1 MHHAINLKRSVAT
14 VAAAAGLLAAAAGP
28 ANADTVTCLDQDLNS
43 IHWSQG
49 SAPLSLKVDSNEIAA
64 WRAQR
69 TSLGRENSIEM

>member
-28 ANADTVTCLDQDLNS
+28 ANAGTVTCLDQDLNTLMLS
-43 IHWSQG
+43 AG
-49 SAPLSLKVDSNEIAA
+49 SAPLSLKFDSNEIAE